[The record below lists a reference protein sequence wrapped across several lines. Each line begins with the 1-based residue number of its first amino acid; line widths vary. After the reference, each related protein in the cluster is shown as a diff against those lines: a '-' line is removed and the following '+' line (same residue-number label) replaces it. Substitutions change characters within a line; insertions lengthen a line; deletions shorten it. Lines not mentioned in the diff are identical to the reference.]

1 MGSWLQYWNS
11 QHGLLRL
18 TSHISDRPSPSCS
31 KQTHYSSQND
41 IFECFFK
48 SLIFPFISRFTSST
62 PWTILFSYLEYG
74 YNFWSVRPYSGV
86 ILTKSKS
93 DQGILMHKAHQ
104 RFSTAQTRGFDM
116 IFSLGIFLSC
126 PLSLSVPWNIPLFFA
141 SGPCINY
148 QLSASLALNAPLILY
163 SFHLGNTSSSFI
175 FQLKHHFLRG
185 D

>member
-104 RFSTAQTRGFDM
+104 RFSTAQTRGLDM

-126 PLSLSVPWNIPLFFA
+126 PLLSFSSLKYPPLLCIWALYLLSIICKLSPQCSPHSLFFP
-141 SGPCINY
+141 SG
-148 QLSASLALNAPLILY
+148 
-163 SFHLGNTSSSFI
+163 
-175 FQLKHHFLRG
+175 
-185 D
+185 